1 MIKLTGLWSNKSS
14 SGETYLSGKIG
25 RGRILILK
33 NKLKKEG
40 SNEPD
45 YELCIVEQEQITQ
58 KEGLHDGLD

>member
-1 MIKLTGLWSNKSS
+1 V
-14 SGETYLSGKIG
+14 ETYLSGKIG
-25 RGRILILK
+25 RGKILILK

-45 YELCIVEQEQITQ
+45 YELCIVEQEQTTQ